1 VHSRTKRLNRFTL
14 AIIALAFAMLPATWL
29 RAQTPAAPRSAP
41 PVKVIIETS
50 LGEIAVDLDSARA
63 PITVTNF
70 LKYVDAGSYN
80 AGRFHRTVTMQN
92 QAQNPVKIEV
102 VQAGPAQGAARFPAI
117 ELERTNVT
125 GLTHKDGVLSMA
137 RAGPNTATGDF
148 FICIGNNNSSLD
160 FAGQRNADGQGF
172 AAFGMVTSG
181 MDIVKKI
188 QASPATGPNPQ
199 SLTPPITITR
209 IRRVK

>member
-1 VHSRTKRLNRFTL
+1 VLMVT
-14 AIIALAFAMLPATWL
+14 ALVAGAQAPA
-29 RAQTPAAPRSAP
+29 RAVA

-50 LGEIAVDLDSARA
+50 LGEIAVDLDSAKA

-92 QAQNPVKIEV
+92 QVADSVKIEV
-102 VQAGPAQGAARFPAI
+102 IQAGPAMGATRFPAI
-117 ELERTNVT
+117 TLERTNET
-125 GLTHKDGVLSMA
+125 GIKHKDGVLSMA
-137 RAGPNTATGDF
+137 RSAPNTATGDF

-160 FAGQRNADGQGF
+160 FAGNRNLDGQGF
-172 AAFGMVTSG
+172 AAFGQVTSG
-181 MDIVKKI
+181 MDVVKKI
-188 QASPATGPNPQ
+188 QASPAGGARGQ
-199 SLTPPITITR
+199 SLTTPVVITR